1 MPYHQLPC
9 LVTVTVT
16 CNQRHVPTITRNV
29 TVTFVDCCLRRWFLC
44 WLVWARRLGSITCR
58 KPQARVRKFVGL
70 ADSCRLLLC
79 KLAGWV
85 GVWGFLLWKG
95 SAVPQ
100 LDKVRRPPTAL
111 PVCSAN
117 GRAGLVPLSSLCW
130 GLKTVRE
137 GQRGE
142 ENDFLH
148 CPDWTQGGLPCQSA
162 MPTGRAGVL
171 PSSSPRWGLQ
181 TATGR
186 GEEGCPD

>member
-1 MPYHQLPC
+1 MQSE
-9 LVTVTVT
+9 T
-16 CNQRHVPTITRNV
+16 CANYYAQRNCD
-29 TVTFVDCCLRRWFLC
+29 FC
-44 WLVWARRLGSITCR
+44 RLLSASVVSVL
-58 KPQARVRKFVGL
+58 ARVGSSVGFDNVQETPGQSSQVVGL